1 MAAINGNLPNQTPS
15 NATTNYFNNYYTQ
28 TPSISPYANDAVIAY
43 FQGIT
48 GDVDAG
54 KNLAAAVIYT
64 ALQQNIDPMG
74 IIEQLKIISD
84 KNKLNSPQY
93 TSYIDPNQ
101 QDTDVTTNNGTSW
114 TTGNVQYAK
123 PGPSTVYNSI
133 SEVDA
138 FLTMFLNFNR
148 VGTSLLGLS
157 NSPQTSKYI
166 QRAILP

>member
-1 MAAINGNLPNQTPS
+1 MAINGNLPNQTQP
-15 NATTNYFNNYYTQ
+15 NATVSYFNNYYTQ

-43 FQGIT
+43 FQGLT
-48 GDVDAG
+48 GDVDTG
-54 KNLAAAVIYT
+54 KNLAGAVIYT
-64 ALQQNIDPMG
+64 ALQQNLDPIN
-74 IIEQLKIISD
+74 IIEQLKALSD

-93 TSYIDPNQ
+93 SSYIDPNQ
-101 QDTDVTTNNGTSW
+101 QDTDVTTDNGTTW
-114 TTGNVQYAK
+114 TAGDTQYAK

-148 VGTSLLGLS
+148 VGTSLLGLG
-157 NSPQTSKYI
+157 NSPKTSKYI

>member
-1 MAAINGNLPNQTPS
+1 MS
-15 NATTNYFNNYYTQ
+15 
-28 TPSISPYANDAVIAY
+28 
-43 FQGIT
+43 
-48 GDVDAG
+48 
-54 KNLAAAVIYT
+54 
-64 ALQQNIDPMG
+64 
-74 IIEQLKIISD
+74 IIEQLKILSD
-84 KNKLNSPQY
+84 KNKLKSPQY
-93 TSYIDPNQ
+93 TSYIDPDQ
-101 QDTDVTTNNGTSW
+101 QDTDVTTDNGTTW

-123 PGPSTVYNSI
+123 PGPSTVYTSI